1 MLAAQ
6 TEKNKGKLSS
16 YFKGVKAEMKKVL
29 WPNRKE
35 LINFTAVVIWIS
47 ILISVIVYLLDLG
60 IHGILQLFI

>member
-35 LINFTAVVIWIS
+35 LINFTAVVIWVS

-60 IHGILQLFI
+60 MHGILQLFI